1 MTAENRE
8 VLETQGKKR
17 EKCGIWLIGGRGQ
30 IGTVVAV
37 GLLSLQKDLCSK
49 SGLVTELPMFGGM
62 PFRGWPDFTLGGADI
77 RKQSIVAQAES
88 LCWSTR
94 EINPQVLES
103 VKSGLQELDGRIIPG
118 TAINCGDAITAFADK
133 DLPGKDLSLREAVDT
148 IRQSIAAFAGQHEL
162 DRVIVVNIASTEPSA
177 PPELLKL
184 DGDGLERVLDSDK
197 FEAVR
202 ASTVYSYAAI
212 RENCPYVNFTPS
224 PAALPPCI
232 IELAEKQQ
240 VPVMGNDGKTG
251 ETLVKSV
258 LAPMFA
264 MRNLK
269 VLSWEG
275 FNILGNR
282 DGQVLRDPAHK
293 ESKIHTK
300 SSILPDILG
309 YDPHS
314 TVHIDYVPS
323 LDDQKTAWDFIHF
336 EGFLET
342 KMSLQFI
349 WQGYDSIL
357 AAPLILDLAR
367 MADMAA
373 SRKESGVMKHL
384 ACFFKQP
391 LGSRAHSLSD
401 QFAGLLRYS
410 HCSPTS

>member
-1 MTAENRE
+1 MAENSR
-8 VLETQGKKR
+8 VSETQTQPKGR
-17 EKCGIWLIGGRGQ
+17 AGIWLIGGRGQ
-30 IGTVVAV
+30 IATVVAI
-37 GLLSLQKDLCSK
+37 GLLSLQKGLCSK
-49 SGLVTELPMFGGM
+49 SGLVTELPLFGGL
-62 PFRGWPDFTLGGADI
+62 PLRAWPDFTLGGADI

-94 EINPQVLES
+94 EIDPHILES
-103 VKSGLQELDGRIIPG
+103 VKPGLQELDNRIGPG

-133 DLPGKDLSLREAVDT
+133 DLQGKDLSLRET
-148 IRQSIAAFAGQHEL
+148 IEKIRQSITAFAEQHEL
-162 DRVIVVNIASTEPSA
+162 DRVIVINVASTEPSA

-184 DGDGLERVLDSDK
+184 DGDGLERVIDNDE
-197 FEAVR
+197 FAVVR
-202 ASTVYSYAAI
+202 AGTIYSYAAI
-212 RENCPYVNFTPS
+212 QENCPYINFTPS
-224 PAALPPCI
+224 PAALPQAI
-232 IELAEKQQ
+232 IKLAEERQ

-251 ETLVKSV
+251 ETLVKSA

-282 DGQVLRDPAHK
+282 DGQVLRDPVHK
-293 ESKIHTK
+293 ESKIRTK
-300 SSILPDILG
+300 NSILPNILG
-309 YDPHS
+309 YDLHS

-336 EGFLET
+336 QGFLGT

-367 MADMAA
+367 MADLAA
-373 SRKESGVMKHL
+373 ARRESGVMDHL

-401 QFAGLLRYS
+401 QFAELLRYS